1 MQSACMTTCC
11 EAAGTTNSFVRWGT
25 TQINW
30 WSSLA
35 YDCLNSLIS
44 WVAFHVLPGSSQS
57 CVVVKCVIVCTRF
70 CVAYSVSCKQ
80 MLSNQRAAMA
90 AVWKVTRGLHWN
102 DSSSCLV
109 SLLQRHVEKA
119 GRGRGRVGRW
129 PLYPSD
135 MEMGI
140 QSKQQYWKISSYG
153 TYSFIEV
160 CSRHP
165 WIIAFHCLP
174 WLSR

>member
-1 MQSACMTTCC
+1 MLTQACAGLNATTILPLWIAGEAWRPVCYPLLELSNISCWSSLLCVVPTIMQSACMTTCY
-11 EAAGTTNSFVRWGT
+11 EAAGITNSFVRWGT

-35 YDCLNSLIS
+35 YDCRSSLIS

-102 DSSSCLV
+102 TSSCLV

-119 GRGRGRVGRW
+119 G
-129 PLYPSD
+129 
-135 MEMGI
+135 
-140 QSKQQYWKISSYG
+140 
-153 TYSFIEV
+153 
-160 CSRHP
+160 
-165 WIIAFHCLP
+165 
-174 WLSR
+174 